1 MRVSIR
7 EVEQLP
13 AFLRQISASDDPAN
27 DYSDWGVDPSEFR
40 QPSGLRRWVIELD
53 QGDRG
58 PAIIVGDLSAHD
70 RPYGPNPASMA
81 ISIGIYVL
89 PDYRAQGIGATA
101 QRTLAQTLH
110 AEGFVRVEAST
121 DCANIAEQRSLAK
134 AGFVFEG
141 VLRSA
146 QVRASGR
153 HDLQLWSAIA
163 PLP

>member
-7 EVEQLP
+7 EVERLP
-13 AFLRQISASDDPAN
+13 AFLRQVSASNDPAH

-40 QPSGLRRWVIELD
+40 PPNGLRRWVIELD
-53 QGDRG
+53 RGDDR
-58 PAIIVGDLSAHD
+58 PADIVGDLSAHD
-70 RPYGPNPASMA
+70 RSYGPNPASMA

-89 PDYRAQGIGATA
+89 PDYRAQGIGAIA

-121 DCANIAEQRSLAK
+121 DCANIAEQSSLAK